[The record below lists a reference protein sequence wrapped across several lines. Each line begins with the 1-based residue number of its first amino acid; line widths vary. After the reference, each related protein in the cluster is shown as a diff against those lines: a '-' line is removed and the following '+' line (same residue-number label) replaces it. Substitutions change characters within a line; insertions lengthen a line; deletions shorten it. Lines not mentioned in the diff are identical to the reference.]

1 MRTALILPTL
11 GRPDQAAKC
20 VEQLLLTSSA
30 DVVLVMPVTEVLL
43 PTWQET
49 YKHLLTE
56 PRVIRACYIY
66 GSLNASEA
74 WNYGLSDAP
83 DYDAYFLAADDIWA
97 QDGWFDEVL
106 RVHKATGAGMVGIN
120 DMHSDGSIMAT
131 HYWMTRQFIVEHN
144 GGVMSCP
151 WYRSWCMDLETTE
164 RAKRA
169 NTYAWAQHAKVDHRH
184 VHWGAAPM
192 DGTYAFAKPRHIYD
206 QVVCD
211 YRRRNGWPDD
221 FEAVIS

>member
-1 MRTALILPTL
+1 MPIGESL
-11 GRPDQAAKC
+11 
-20 VEQLLLTSSA
+20 SA
-30 DVVLVMPVTEVLL
+30 
-43 PTWQET
+43 TWLDT
-49 YKHLLTE
+49 YKHLLNH
-56 PRVIRACYIY
+56 PRMQWATYVQMQM
-66 GSLNASEA
+66 NASEA
-74 WNYGLSDAP
+74 WNYGLSMAD
-83 DYDAYFLAADDIWA
+83 DYEAYFLAADDIWA

-106 RVHKATGAGMVGIN
+106 RVHKATGAHMVGIN
-120 DMHSDGSIMAT
+120 DMHSDGNIMAT

-169 NTYAWAQHAKVDHRH
+169 NTYAWAQHAKVEHRH

>member
-20 VEQLLLTSSA
+20 VEQLLRTSSA
-30 DVVLVMPVTEVLL
+30 DVVLVMPFHEALSD
-43 PTWQET
+43 TWT
-49 YKHLLTE
+49 RDYTHVADDARVNFALTND
-56 PRVIRACYIY
+56 P
-66 GSLNASEA
+66 LNASEG
-74 WNYGLSDAP
+74 WNHGLKMQP

-97 QDGWFDEVL
+97 EDGWFDEVL

-120 DMHSDGSIMAT
+120 DMHSDGHIMAT

-151 WYRSWCMDLETTE
+151 WYRSWCMDLEATE

-169 NTYAWAQHAKVDHRH
+169 NTYAWAQHAKVEHRH